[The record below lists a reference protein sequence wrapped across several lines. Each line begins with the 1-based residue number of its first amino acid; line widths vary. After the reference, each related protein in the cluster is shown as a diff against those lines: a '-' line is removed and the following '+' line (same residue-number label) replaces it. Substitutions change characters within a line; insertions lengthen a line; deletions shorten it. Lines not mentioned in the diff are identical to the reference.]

1 MYEQRILEV
10 IFLVDDLDSL
20 FDQGLPKGRKV
31 MSFLKATYDC
41 GAQGLVNRSIT
52 DKVLQQSGLAFHI
65 GTDDPT
71 MRRIAS
77 WLLTNHE
84 ERIQELVKRLWKRCG
99 REDVKLIG
107 LLFANTEGDA
117 WAKMLSTINKGLPLD
132 LVLEMA
138 EEIKRS
144 GREVPSIEFLSS
156 YNANKIQMQNAML
169 IASLDMK
176 DEFVELVSNAPKGG
190 ELFERIRKRS
200 LDA

>member
-1 MYEQRILEV
+1 M
-10 IFLVDDLDSL
+10 VDDLDSL
-20 FDQGLPKGRKV
+20 FDQGLPKGRKA
-31 MSFLKATYDC
+31 MSFLKRAYDC

-117 WAKMLSTINKGLPLD
+117 WGKMLSTINKGLPLD

-144 GREVPSIEFLSS
+144 GRDVPGVEFLSS

-169 IASLDMK
+169 IASLNMK
-176 DEFVELVSNAPKGG
+176 EEFVELVKNAPKGG
-190 ELFERIRKRS
+190 ELFERIRARS

>member
-1 MYEQRILEV
+1 M
-10 IFLVDDLDSL
+10 VDDLDSL
-20 FDQGLPKGRKV
+20 FDEGLPKGRKAIV
-31 MSFLKATYDC
+31 FLKSAYDC

-52 DKVLQQSGLAFHI
+52 DKVLLQSGLAFHI

-77 WLLTNHE
+77 WLLTNYDD
-84 ERIQELVKRLWKRCG
+84 RINDLVKRLWKRGG
-99 REDVKLIG
+99 REDVKLMG

-117 WAKMLSTINKGLPLD
+117 WQKMLETINRGLPLD

-144 GREVPSIEFLSS
+144 GREIPNVEFLSS
-156 YNANKIQMQNAML
+156 YKANKIQKQNAML

-176 DEFVELVSNAPKGG
+176 EEFADLVRNAPKGG
-190 ELFERIRKRS
+190 ELYERIRMRA

>member
-1 MYEQRILEV
+1 
-10 IFLVDDLDSL
+10 LVDGLDSL
-20 FDQGLPKGRKV
+20 FDKGLPKGRKS
-31 MSFLKATYDC
+31 MSFLKSAYDC

-52 DKVLQQSGLAFHI
+52 DKVLQQSGLSFHI

-84 ERIQELVKRLWKRCG
+84 DRIEELVKRLWKRCG

-117 WAKMLSTINKGLPLD
+117 WAKMLSTIDKGLPLD
-132 LVLEMA
+132 LLLEMA

-144 GREVPSIEFLSS
+144 GRKVPGIDFLSS
-156 YNANKIQMQNAML
+156 FDASKIQRQNAML

-176 DEFVELVSNAPKGG
+176 EEYIDLVRSAPEGG
-190 ELFERIRKRS
+190 ELFERIRMRS

>member
-1 MYEQRILEV
+1 M
-10 IFLVDDLDSL
+10 VDGLDSL
-20 FDQGLPKGRKV
+20 FDKGLPKGRKS
-31 MSFLKATYDC
+31 MSFLKSAYDC
-41 GAQGLVNRSIT
+41 GDQGLVNRSIT
-52 DKVLQQSGLAFHI
+52 DKVLQQSGLSFHI

-84 ERIQELVKRLWKRCG
+84 DRVEELVKRLWKRCG

-117 WAKMLSTINKGLPLD
+117 WEKMLCTINKGLPLD
-132 LVLEMA
+132 LILEMA

-144 GREVPSIEFLSS
+144 GREVPGVDFLSS
-156 YNANKIQMQNAML
+156 FDANNLQRQNAML

-176 DEFVELVSNAPKGG
+176 EEYIELVRSAPKGG
-190 ELFERIRKRS
+190 ELFERIRMRS
-200 LDA
+200 LNA

>member
-1 MYEQRILEV
+1 MA
-10 IFLVDDLDSL
+10 DSLDSL
-20 FDQGLPKGRKV
+20 FDKGLPKGRKS
-31 MSFLKATYDC
+31 MPFLKLAYDC

-52 DKVLQQSGLAFHI
+52 DKVLSQSGLAFHI

-77 WLLTNHE
+77 WLLTNYE
-84 ERIQELVKRLWKRCG
+84 DRIEELVKRLWKRCG

-117 WAKMLSTINKGLPLD
+117 WAKMLKTINKGLPLD

-144 GREVPSIEFLSS
+144 GREVPGIDFLSS
-156 YNANKIQMQNAML
+156 FDESKIQKQNAML
-169 IASLDMK
+169 IASLDMRE
-176 DEFVELVSNAPKGG
+176 EFVELVSNAPKGG
-190 ELFERIRKRS
+190 ELFERIRMRS
-200 LDA
+200 LNA

>member
-1 MYEQRILEV
+1 M
-10 IFLVDDLDSL
+10 VDGLDSL
-20 FDQGLPKGRKV
+20 FDKGLPKGRKS
-31 MSFLKATYDC
+31 MSFLKSAYDC

-52 DKVLQQSGLAFHI
+52 DKVLQQSGLSFHI

-84 ERIQELVKRLWKRCG
+84 DRIEELVKRLWKRCG

-132 LVLEMA
+132 LILEMA

-144 GREVPSIEFLSS
+144 GRKVPGIDFLSS
-156 YNANKIQMQNAML
+156 FDASKIQRQNAML

-176 DEFVELVSNAPKGG
+176 EEYIDLVR
-190 ELFERIRKRS
+190 LS
-200 LDA
+200 LIHI

>member
-1 MYEQRILEV
+1 V
-10 IFLVDDLDSL
+10 VDDLDQL
-20 FDQGLPKGRKV
+20 LDEGLPKGRKSLV
-31 MSFLKATYDC
+31 FLKKVYDC
-41 GAQGLVNRSIT
+41 GAQSLVNRSIT
-52 DKVLQQSGLAFHI
+52 DKLLHQSGLSFHI

-84 ERIQELVKRLWKRCG
+84 DRCADLIRRLWKRCG

-107 LLFANTEGDA
+107 LLIANMEGDA
-117 WAKMLSTINKGLPLD
+117 WKKVLGIIDRSLPID
-132 LVLEMA
+132 LVLEVV

-144 GREVPSIEFLSS
+144 GRPIPSIEFLQSW
-156 YNANKIQMQNAML
+156 NANKIQKQNAML
-169 IASLDMK
+169 IASLDMR
-176 DEFVELVSNAPKGG
+176 DEFAELVRAAPGGG

>member
-1 MYEQRILEV
+1 M
-10 IFLVDDLDSL
+10 VDGLDSL
-20 FDQGLPKGRKV
+20 FDKGLPKGRKS
-31 MSFLKATYDC
+31 MSFLKSAYDC

-52 DKVLQQSGLAFHI
+52 DKILQQSGLSFHI

-84 ERIQELVKRLWKRCG
+84 DRVEELVKRLWKRCG

-117 WAKMLSTINKGLPLD
+117 WEKMLCTINKGLPLD
-132 LVLEMA
+132 LILEMA

-144 GREVPSIEFLSS
+144 GREVPGVDFLSS
-156 YNANKIQMQNAML
+156 FDANNLQRQNAML

-176 DEFVELVSNAPKGG
+176 EEYIELVRSAPKGG
-190 ELFERIRKRS
+190 ELFERIRMRS
-200 LDA
+200 LNA